1 MRRSE
6 LYWGG
11 LLIVL
16 GGLFSLKAAGY
27 LTGDV
32 FSWVWPLLIMAAG
45 GWILLD
51 GAVPPSASRSAKFSI
66 PLQGARQASLGIDH
80 GAGEI
85 ELSGGADSGD
95 FLTGVAGLGLDRSA
109 QLNGDKLQVQLHA
122 GPTFLPFLGP
132 SGGVWKF
139 RIDSHTPTSLRV
151 DAGASSL
158 KFDLSDTQV
167 NYFSF
172 DGGAARLDLSLP
184 ASVDNMLVDVEI
196 GAARFNLHV
205 PKEVALRLRANSVGP
220 LSIDE
225 KRFPRREGN
234 VYESADYAASQY
246 HAEVTVDGGATVIRV
261 D

>member
-6 LYWGG
+6 FYWGG
-11 LLIVL
+11 VLIVL
-16 GGLFSLKAAGY
+16 GGLFCLQAAGY
-27 LTGDV
+27 LQADV
-32 FSWVWPLLIMAAG
+32 LTWVWPILIMAAG

-51 GAVPPSASRSAKFSI
+51 ELAAPRAARAAKFSI
-66 PLQGARQASLGIDH
+66 PLQAAREARLGIEH

-85 ELSGGADSGD
+85 ELSGGADPGD

-109 QLNGDKLQVQLHA
+109 QLKGDQLEVKLDA

-139 RIDSHTPTSLRV
+139 RIDSQTPTSLRV
-151 DAGASSL
+151 EAGASSL
-158 KFDLSDTQV
+158 NFDLSQTQV
-167 NYFSF
+167 HHFSF
-172 DGGAARLDLSLP
+172 EGGAARLNLTLP
-184 ASVDNMLVDVEI
+184 AGVENVQVAVEI
-196 GAARFNLHV
+196 GAARFDLHV
-205 PKEVALRLRANSVGP
+205 PKDVALRLRAQSVGS

-225 KRFPRREGN
+225 KRFPRGAGN
-234 VYESADYAASQY
+234 LYESPEYAASTY